1 MEGKQFH
8 IRTLVVA
15 GLLAVLLLV
24 FAGALYN
31 LQVLHWEEYRAAST
45 VKIANVETVE
55 AARGEIVD
63 RYGRSLVGNRA
74 TYEITLNTSIMGKE
88 AERTAKL
95 AAYLVSGAD
104 GGVTTLK
111 SAFFGTPPGPIS
123 INIFTFA
130 RSNKNKR
137 DR

>member
-15 GLLAVLLLV
+15 GLLAVLLLI

-31 LQVLHWEEYRAAST
+31 LQIVKGEEFRAAST

-74 TYEITLNTSIMGKE
+74 TYEITLNTSIMGK
-88 AERTAKL
+88 RR
-95 AAYLVSGAD
+95 
-104 GGVTTLK
+104 
-111 SAFFGTPPGPIS
+111 SATPFCW
-123 INIFTFA
+123 N
-130 RSNKNKR
+130 
-137 DR
+137 